1 MLSQPLP
8 LNVALPASTA
18 AFIHRLL
25 QRMADCPDLK
35 RIRQVYVV
43 MSGQSAS
50 ILDLVPHDIVEQFA
64 STCNS
69 IMQDNTDHMRNLFC
83 LAMYAF
89 VAKETSTTPVKSSI
103 TSDDGAPPSYDI
115 SEWQKRTRKFFAG
128 DRATKTTSLTVVRV
142 LHFCS
147 EEREIPTAEA
157 LEGLVLCTRIIEAV
171 GNIIAGQWAKRKEN
185 ELILK
190 KLDGRLFSDKLAS
203 QVKIAV
209 CVPFNI
215 FEVVPTQP
223 SVTGTDFY
231 QGLNFYVSFA
241 CSVAL
246 SPSLE
251 IALRTTIAE
260 LFVDCRRFKVLSELN
275 EEVLSNLLG
284 STWVSME
291 RGNGRLGL
299 IDDVL
304 RFAIDQCQ
312 PGRPLNPRSFLDTK
326 FAGIAIASLR
336 QNVTNSA
343 ALPAHIVNYL
353 ISQGVPEW
361 WNLDLFGLNA
371 SWKASDDCS
380 ASNCCHHES
389 EKIRLRLTASI
400 SSLFIEAALSPST
413 GPLKGRTSPA
423 ILSSLM
429 QQLEKP
435 RLAESCLSCSYNGVL
450 QEQTDGLLAG
460 NPAAVG
466 GGSHEWRQNLAIALK
481 TAASDSHELIIGHV
495 NSICHDLETRCNT
508 AEEPLQEA
516 LAKASAL
523 QGELD
528 TTYAKLTATSLQ
540 KAELQ
545 NYLLQTREVL
555 AAEIEEKI
563 ELQGCL
569 DAAGERENMISLELA
584 ECEKAVSET
593 KEEAVLKLKAARDSA
608 RMTTDAMQADHH
620 AKVEELCQTLATEIE
635 KVSQLKM
642 DNDWI
647 RSDGERL
654 QEYMQRVQIHEA
666 ELEQRLNQE
675 AETLAEVQQQVSQTC
690 DSRCPHSCSCPLL
703 PLIRAVAFPLSVSVT
718 VSCADTTQ
726 EAESKRLLF
735 EKTTLLVNTIAE
747 AKALTSRLAT
757 KSQEVAVLLDQHRKC
772 EAECQRLSHDLKE
785 ANSFR
790 ERIFAMVNH
799 ISPVDSPGM
808 DPTVCMSNVLPPLGE
823 KATMLGC
830 EEGYENTEE
839 ELKGSCMVDVY
850 SHESDHKELRP
861 AGLEVQGGVYGTN
874 D

>member
-1 MLSQPLP
+1 
-8 LNVALPASTA
+8 
-18 AFIHRLL
+18 
-25 QRMADCPDLK
+25 
-35 RIRQVYVV
+35 
-43 MSGQSAS
+43 
-50 ILDLVPHDIVEQFA
+50 
-64 STCNS
+64 
-69 IMQDNTDHMRNLFC
+69 
-83 LAMYAF
+83 
-89 VAKETSTTPVKSSI
+89 
-103 TSDDGAPPSYDI
+103 
-115 SEWQKRTRKFFAG
+115 
-128 DRATKTTSLTVVRV
+128 
-142 LHFCS
+142 
-147 EEREIPTAEA
+147 
-157 LEGLVLCTRIIEAV
+157 
-171 GNIIAGQWAKRKEN
+171 
-185 ELILK
+185 
-190 KLDGRLFSDKLAS
+190 
-203 QVKIAV
+203 
-209 CVPFNI
+209 
-215 FEVVPTQP
+215 
-223 SVTGTDFY
+223 
-231 QGLNFYVSFA
+231 
-241 CSVAL
+241 
-246 SPSLE
+246 
-251 IALRTTIAE
+251 
-260 LFVDCRRFKVLSELN
+260 
-275 EEVLSNLLG
+275 
-284 STWVSME
+284 ME
-291 RGNGRLGL
+291 RGNGCLGL
-299 IDDVL
+299 IDYVL
-304 RFAIDQCQ
+304 RFALDQCQ
-312 PGRPLNPRSFLDTK
+312 PGRPLNPRSFVDMK
-326 FAGIAIASLR
+326 FAGIAIAGLR
-336 QNVTNSA
+336 QNVTNGA
-343 ALPAHIVNYL
+343 ALPAQVVDYL
-353 ISQGVPEW
+353 ISQGMPEW
-361 WNLDLFGLNA
+361 WNLGLFRLSA
-371 SWKASDDCS
+371 YSKDSDDCS
-380 ASNCCHHES
+380 ASDCCYHES
-389 EKIRLRLTASI
+389 EKFRLRLMASI
-400 SSLFIEAALSPST
+400 SSLFTEAALSPSFC
-413 GPLKGRTSPA
+413 PLKGSISPA
-423 ILSSLM
+423 TLSTLV

-450 QEQTDGLLAG
+450 HEQIDGLSVG
-460 NPAAVG
+460 SPATVG
-466 GGSHEWRQNLAIALK
+466 GGSHNWKQNLAIALK
-481 TAASDSHELIIGHV
+481 TAASDSHELIIRHV
-495 NSICHDLETRCNT
+495 NSIRRDLETRCYT
-508 AEEPLQEA
+508 VEEPLHEA

-523 QGELD
+523 QSELE
-528 TTYAKLTATSLQ
+528 TTHSKPTAASLQ
-540 KAELQ
+540 KAKLQ
-545 NYLLQTREVL
+545 NHLLQTHEAL
-555 AAEIEEKI
+555 ATETQEKI
-563 ELQGCL
+563 ELQRCL
-569 DAAGERENMISLELA
+569 DAAGERENMIALELV

-808 DPTVCMSNVLPPLGE
+808 DPTVCMSNVLPPLDE
-823 KATMLGC
+823 KATMLDC